1 MMKNIFSAISIVL
14 AIIASVSSYSRHQLA
29 TTDLAFTSKDHNF
42 LRDHACG
49 ELPMIEAILLELTDD
64 DIAHEGKKNTGISKS
79 FSKSVL
85 TPGKSSSGSFSKAK
99 SSKSFI
105 QIFPALYIFIRVLRI

>member
-49 ELPMIEAILLELTDD
+49 ELLLELTDD

-85 TPGKSSSGSFSKAK
+85 TPGKSSSCSFSKAK